1 MPKHYPTLGDI
12 WPYSEA
18 AVPPELASIP
28 VDVFFSDRRASSI
41 QAAEWISPVD
51 PEAAPRASYA
61 LRLIR
66 GNGRGELACWDS
78 TKGVWVTKETF
89 LIPDTGTG
97 CSIIELHGI
106 LLGNVQSIEALS
118 FRLRSLLQSELSKIK
133 AYRLIARVLSVMSII
148 VLFYAVRSGVESYA
162 LEPFL
167 LIFTAAVVIG
177 LLSNGL
183 RNRCKSLHELAV
195 MRVNEQFRFEYRK
208 SLHAPLTIKDVDQTL
223 RDGNRKGEEEA
234 IIFGFL
240 LLLCFVYFISTLVV
254 VGVIVA
260 VIVVTLITSETSRLR
275 VLSVALERS
284 KGRLEH
290 SLLSFR
296 ASNDNLTPTGLRNA
310 KKQVLRDRA
319 RRFADVFGK
328 MRLTQSRFR
337 LTHDLAIA
345 VAFLIIFASYAFPIA
360 TGFQKLSVTKADSL
374 VVTSLFSVAPVI
386 ILLSISKS
394 TVALAQIINRKIL
407 ALSR

>member
-1 MPKHYPTLGDI
+1 MAAHYPKLGDT

-18 AVPPELASIP
+18 AVPPELASLP
-28 VDVFFSDRRASSI
+28 VDVFFSDPRGSSI
-41 QAAEWISPVD
+41 VAAEWTSPAD
-51 PEAAPRASYA
+51 PQAAPRASYA
-61 LRLIR
+61 LRLTR
-66 GNGRGELACWDS
+66 ENGRGALARWNSDKGEWLTVNTFS
-78 TKGVWVTKETF
+78 T
-89 LIPDTGTG
+89 PDTAQG

-106 LLGNVQSIEALS
+106 LLGNVQTVEALG
-118 FRLRSLLQSELSKIK
+118 FRLRSLLQSELSGIK
-133 AYRLIARVLSVMSII
+133 AYRLIARVLSVMSIV
-148 VLFYAVRSGVESYA
+148 VLFFAVRSGVESHA
-162 LEPFL
+162 IEPFA
-167 LIFTAAVVIG
+167 LIFSIAVAIG
-177 LLSNGL
+177 LLSIGL

-195 MRVNEQFRFEYRK
+195 IRVNEQFRFEFRQAV
-208 SLHAPLTIKDVDQTL
+208 HAPLSIKHVNQVL
-223 RDGNRKGEEEA
+223 RDGDRKGEEEA
-234 IIFGFL
+234 VIFGFL

-275 VLSVALERS
+275 VLGVALERS
-284 KGRLEH
+284 EGRLEQ

-296 ASNDNLTPTGLRNA
+296 ASNDILTPRALRNA

-319 RRFADVFGK
+319 RRFVDLFGK

-360 TGFQKLSVTKADSL
+360 AGFQKLSVTKADSL

-394 TVALAQIINRKIL
+394 TVSLAQIINRKIL